1 MKHLA
6 KQRDIIITITD
17 KDNAVLI
24 MDTENYIKD
33 ANRQLSDNNSYK
45 TLQTDP
51 TLQHSEMVSDAFD
64 RFKNKNLL
72 FKKTAEGLKII
83 NPKTPKLHPKCTNQL
98 ILLIHL
104 NQLIFT
110 TLQFHT
116 LLTMTFNL

>member
-45 TLQTDP
+45 TLQTDS

-64 RFKNKNLL
+64 
-72 FKKTAEGLKII
+72 
-83 NPKTPKLHPKCTNQL
+83 
-98 ILLIHL
+98 
-104 NQLIFT
+104 
-110 TLQFHT
+110 
-116 LLTMTFNL
+116 